1 MLHSEVRCYAFNVSI
16 PLNTLI
22 SDVLSFANCK
32 YKLRWNVEI
41 VQVLPIH
48 SFSFFFRLIRRD
60 KVRPPTE
67 PHYNNSTQLRKKEHH
82 KHVKMFLLGR
92 NESVGMYPQI
102 HPSPFVFK
110 SSKNHV
116 FSISWFS
123 IAGSTKPNGCNLYSV
138 LNLLCCWISQC
149 EKKNVTWLYWT
160 Y

>member
-1 MLHSEVRCYAFNVSI
+1 MF
-16 PLNTLI
+16 
-22 SDVLSFANCK
+22 
-32 YKLRWNVEI
+32 W
-41 VQVLPIH
+41 VLPIASINSVEMLKLYRSCPYIFF
-48 SFSFFFRLIRRD
+48 SFFFFRLIRRD

-116 FSISWFS
+116 VSISWFS

-138 LNLLCCWISQC
+138 LNLLCCWIPQC

-160 Y
+160 N

>member
-1 MLHSEVRCYAFNVSI
+1 MF
-16 PLNTLI
+16 
-22 SDVLSFANCK
+22 
-32 YKLRWNVEI
+32 W
-41 VQVLPIH
+41 VLPIA
-48 SFSFFFRLIRRD
+48 SINSVEMLKLYRSCPYILFLFFFRLIRRD

-116 FSISWFS
+116 VSISWFS

-149 EKKNVTWLYWT
+149 EKKKCDVIILNILIRETSDWHSFAVR
-160 Y
+160 

>member
-1 MLHSEVRCYAFNVSI
+1 MKCW
-16 PLNTLI
+16 
-22 SDVLSFANCK
+22 NCTG
-32 YKLRWNVEI
+32 LA
-41 VQVLPIH
+41 H
-48 SFSFFFRLIRRD
+48 TFFFFFFFRLIRRD

-116 FSISWFS
+116 VSISWFS
-123 IAGSTKPNGCNLYSV
+123 IAASTKPNGCNLYSV

-149 EKKNVTWLYWT
+149 EKKKCDVIILNILIRETSDWHSFAVR
-160 Y
+160 

>member
-1 MLHSEVRCYAFNVSI
+1 MF
-16 PLNTLI
+16 
-22 SDVLSFANCK
+22 
-32 YKLRWNVEI
+32 W
-41 VQVLPIH
+41 VLPIA
-48 SFSFFFRLIRRD
+48 SINSVEMLKLYRSCPYILFLFFFFRLIRRD

-116 FSISWFS
+116 VSISWFS
-123 IAGSTKPNGCNLYSV
+123 IAASTKPNGCNLYSV

-149 EKKNVTWLYWT
+149 EKKKCDVIILNLLIRETSDWHSFAVR
-160 Y
+160 